1 MEYLKICLI
10 CLVLSGCG
18 SKQGNPRV
26 RIGNQGT
33 GLQAWGM
40 PFTLADSLGY
50 YKEEGVDVTM
60 ENLPSGVKA
69 LQALIGGS
77 IDVAGLMYQQTIQ
90 MAADGQHVRAFFITS
105 QRSML
110 TLVVSPATKKKIRSV
125 ADLKGALI
133 GVVSQGAPLHQALN
147 FYLSRKGI
155 QPSEFTPISIG
166 FGASSIAAIESG
178 RVDAAGL
185 AGGDH
190 FRLLQR
196 HPDLQILLD
205 CSTAEGTQECVGGDT
220 YAGGALSAKQAWLD
234 KNPDA
239 ARKLARAL
247 QRTHKWIATHTP
259 QEIRDRLPDNF
270 RSDDVAVD
278 LQIIR
283 AGLSIYTIDGAMPKG
298 APETMKQF
306 LDATVDKVRDTK
318 IDLAGTWT
326 DEYLGAK

>member
-1 MEYLKICLI
+1 MRTIIFAVCL
-10 CLVLSGCG
+10 LLAGCA
-18 SKQGNPRV
+18 SKPGNPRV

-50 YKEEGVDVTM
+50 YKEEGVDVTL

-77 IDVAGLMYQQTIQ
+77 VDVAGLMYQQTIQ

-110 TLVVSPATKKKIRSV
+110 ALVVSPATKKKISSV

-133 GVVSQGAPLHQALN
+133 GVISPGAPLHQTLN
-147 FYLSRKGI
+147 FYLLGKGI
-155 QPSEFTPISIG
+155 KPSDFTPISIG

-196 HPDLQILLD
+196 HPNLQILLD
-205 CSTAEGTQECVGGDT
+205 CSTAEGSRECVGGDT
-220 YAGGALSAKQAWLD
+220 YAGGALSAKQTWLD
-234 KNPDA
+234 QNPDT

-247 QRTHKWIATHTP
+247 ERTHKWIATHTAE
-259 QEIRDRLPDNF
+259 EIRERLPVNF
-270 RSDDVAVD
+270 RSEDVAVD

-283 AGLSIYTIDGAMPKG
+283 ASLPIYTIGGAMPKG
-298 APETMKQF
+298 APETMKLF
-306 LDATVDKVRDTK
+306 LDATVEKVRDAK
-318 IDLAGTWT
+318 FDLATTWT
-326 DEYLGAK
+326 DEYLRAK